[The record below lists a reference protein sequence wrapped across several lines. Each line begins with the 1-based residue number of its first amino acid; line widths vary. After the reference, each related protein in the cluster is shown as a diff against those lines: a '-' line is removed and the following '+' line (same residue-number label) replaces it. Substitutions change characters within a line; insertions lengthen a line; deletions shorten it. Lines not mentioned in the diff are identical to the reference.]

1 MGLEF
6 KIKEGFDPSQI
17 EFTGTEVSTA
27 RGIRYDVVV
36 VHKGLMK
43 NRFISST
50 DLGIAQQKVS
60 AQVRVWDEL
69 WKKQV
74 EKGKEAQKKEKLR
87 LDKEEKKALA
97 ASKTDEALRAIDNV
111 RDTLKRTLSVNDA
124 IEWNSLKEDSKFNQL
139 KPEKKTVSPPVFKK
153 IPKEPIS
160 TYSQYI
166 PKLNFFDKLI
176 PSKKQEKIEASKA
189 LFRRDHSRW
198 EEAKKSIESEIA
210 RINQE
215 YENQCVGA
223 EAEHEV
229 ALWKWEEEKQAF
241 LKGQAEANAA
251 IDARKEQYEQKV
263 PEAIIDYCDMV
274 LSNSQYPESF
284 PKEWELDYKPTT
296 KILLVEYRLPSIE
309 DLPRVKEVK
318 YIQSR
323 DEFMDVSLSESELL
337 RIFDDLIYQVALR
350 TLHELYEADTIKALA
365 SIVLNGWVKSVD
377 KRTGREICPC
387 IISVQASREE
397 FLSLNLEKVEPKTCF
412 KALKGVG
419 SSKLHS
425 LTPIAPI
432 LQMDRKDKRFVQS
445 YAVED
450 TIQSGDNLAAM
461 DWEDFEHL
469 VREVFEKEFSQDGGE
484 VKITRA
490 SRDAG
495 VDAVVFYPD
504 PIRGGKIVI
513 QAKRYTDTVPV
524 SAVRDLYGTVLNEGA
539 IKGILVSTAD
549 YGPDAYEFAR
559 DKPLTLLNGSNLLH
573 LLEKQGHKARIDLK
587 EAKKILAESEKGT

>member
-6 KIKEGFDPSQI
+6 KIKEVFDPSQI
-17 EFTGTEVSTA
+17 DFTGTEVSTA
-27 RGIRYDVVV
+27 RGIRYDATV
-36 VHKGLMK
+36 VHRGLMK

-50 DLGIAQQKVS
+50 DLGVAQQKVS
-60 AQVRVWDEL
+60 AQIRVWDEL

-74 EKGKEAQKKEKLR
+74 EKSKEAQKKEKLR
-87 LDKEEKKALA
+87 LDKEEKKVLA
-97 ASKTDEALRAIDNV
+97 VSKTDEALRAIDNIK
-111 RDTLKRTLSVNDA
+111 DTLKHTLSVNDA
-124 IEWNSLKEDSKFNQL
+124 IDWNSLKDDSKFNQL
-139 KPEKKTVSPPVFKK
+139 KPEKKTVSSPVFKK

-160 TYSQYI
+160 TDSQYI

-176 PSKKQEKIEASKA
+176 SSKKQEKIGASKA

-198 EEAKKSIESEIA
+198 EEAKKSIESKNGKIS
-210 RINQE
+210 QE
-215 YENQCVGA
+215 YENQRAGA
-223 EAEHEV
+223 EAEHEL
-229 ALWKWEEEKQAF
+229 ALSKWEEEKQAF

-251 IDARKEQYEQKV
+251 IGARKEQYEQKV

-274 LSNSQYPESF
+274 LSNSQYPDSF
-284 PKEWELDYKPTT
+284 PKEWELDYKLTT

-323 DEFMDVSLSESELL
+323 DEFMDVFLSESELL

-350 TLHELYEADTIKALA
+350 TLHELYEADTIKTLA

-377 KRTGREICPC
+377 KRTGKEICPC
-387 IISVQASREE
+387 IISVQASRDE

-432 LQMDRKDKRFVQS
+432 LQMDRKDKRFVES
-445 YAVED
+445 YTVED
-450 TIQSGDNLAAM
+450 TIQNGDNLAAM

-469 VREVFEKEFSQDGGE
+469 VREVFEKEFSHDGGE

-504 PIRGGKIVI
+504 PLRGGKIVI

-559 DKPLTLLNGSNLLH
+559 DKPLTLLSGSNLLH